1 MPQALSAFLALLL
14 ALQGG
19 SPASLR
25 KTDLV
30 RLLSGAGMSAVDLSQ
45 LVRRNCLT
53 FQPTERDRND
63 LRMLGAD
70 ASLLAAVDE
79 CARRKTPRGTAS
91 GTATRAA
98 ARPPSAPAPPPPPA
112 PQPPAVFQVQRII
125 VTVSAERSGFVAGGG
140 QRGSVGTQL
149 PRALVFEAR
158 DSAGAPLPGQAVTF
172 TGINAS
178 IEPTAV
184 ATDAAG
190 QARVGV
196 MLGQR
201 VGSATVIGSIGVV
214 EKQVAFNVAAGP
226 AAQLVVMCGASSV
239 SGHFAIRPDS
249 VIALRVSAQD
259 AFANPTPLLGL
270 RAAVADARIFRVLAV
285 AQDSAAGTVTLKPDQ
300 PGTTSLAVIA
310 NGMRQYLT
318 VTVPPK
324 AAPGKVDCR

>member
-1 MPQALSAFLALLL
+1 MPQALTAFCALLL

-45 LVRRNCLT
+45 LVRRNCVT

-79 CARRKTPRGTAS
+79 CARRKAPRRTAS

-98 ARPPSAPAPPPPPA
+98 TRPPSAPPPAPPPA

-125 VTVSAERSGFVAGGG
+125 VVVSPERSGFVAGGG
-140 QRGSVGTQL
+140 QRGGAGAQL

-158 DSAGAPLPGQAVTF
+158 DSAGAPLSGQAVTF

-178 IEPTAV
+178 IQPAAV

-196 MLGQR
+196 TLGQR
-201 VGSATVIGSIGVV
+201 VGSATVIGSIGVI

-226 AAQLVVMCGASSV
+226 AAQLVVTCGPSTV
-239 SGHFAIRPDS
+239 SGHLAIRPDS

-259 AFANPTPLLGL
+259 GFANPTPLLGL

-285 AQDSAAGTVTLKPDQ
+285 AQDSAFGTVTLKPDE

-324 AAPGKVDCR
+324 AAPGKTDCP